1 MTIHVPGLTQ
11 DTYAEMRRESG
22 SWGLYIKDV
31 KVGSVNH
38 TAAFAPLGR
47 DHYMILG
54 TGKDEGRVI
63 RFADP
68 HRHSD
73 CSLLD
78 GMTQIPEMV
87 ALTEYAGALTDHGV
101 MYGFLTYYKAM
112 KAAGKKPII
121 GFEAYME
128 GLDGQL
134 KGNHLVLLAK
144 NEQGVKNLF
153 KLTSEGYDNFKRK
166 PHVTWA
172 MLEKYHEGV
181 VALSACLAGVIPSAL
196 LNENEDAARYAIKR
210 FISIFGTEDFYI
222 ELQRH
227 YIHEEDIIRPKLIQL
242 AKEYGLKVVA
252 STDSHYPRK
261 EDARAHELL
270 LCLQTDKTMDD
281 PTHMKFPGTGYHI
294 HTSEEMEELFADCP
308 EALDNTLDLAE
319 KCDVELK
326 LNEVNLPKY
335 EIPKRFSNASEY
347 MVYLAQEGFKE
358 HFGGTE
364 HEKDPVYTDRF
375 DYEIKMIQQ
384 MGFESYFIIVWDFIN
399 YCRKHDIY
407 VGPGRG
413 SAAGSI
419 VAYCLG
425 ITDIDPIKYNLL
437 FERFLNPERVSWPD
451 IDSDIEFSRR
461 PEVIKYMTK
470 KYGEENVCH
479 IVTFGT
485 LAAKQAVRDVAR
497 CLNKPV
503 SYSTRLSGLIPKGP
517 GMTIDQALNTSPE
530 FRNAYNTDQDAH
542 EIIDLAQRLEGNR
555 RHASQHACGIVLAP
569 TQVSDYLPTSMERD
583 TETGLKALTS
593 QVEKDEVE
601 ALSLIK
607 MDLLGLKNMGVIH
620 EVMDRIMVTRGESSV
635 RAQLKIPAD
644 SKLRYQDIPLDDRAS
659 YKMLAQGLTGGV
671 FQLESAGMTSLVQ
684 ELLADIDSLPE
695 ERMGECFERIVAAVA
710 LYRPGPM
717 DYIPDYLSG
726 VKDPA
731 NVHYD
736 CPEEE
741 SILAST
747 YGVLVYQEQLMQIAR
762 KLAGYTMGEADVIR
776 KACAKKKQHLL
787 VEERKKFIYGNKAD
801 FDAGKTKHH
810 IIGCVDN
817 GIPEKVAIEIWEK
830 MEKFGKYAFNRSHA
844 VCYAY
849 ISIITAYMAC
859 HWTEEFYASLL
870 NAFIENSDKAREY
883 LRQASARNIKLLPP
897 DINLSMS
904 GYLAESGSIRFG
916 LQGISGLKSVAEDI
930 IAERGASGPFK
941 TYQDLYDRMARR
953 DAKLNKKSLEGLIY
967 GNALSVFSD
976 NKADLLAGIN
986 VLESNDRS
994 TATARQLGQF
1004 SLFGDAIE
1012 LPTGNPPMKPRVE
1025 LEHEFEVLGIYLT
1038 RHPAD
1043 DLLTFVSHNSHY
1055 KTIDYL
1061 LTMKLD
1067 EVQWNNRCETV
1078 GLISNLKQFYTR
1090 NNEPMCSFTLSTKYS
1105 SIPCVMFPKDFQS
1118 AGLAIRDN
1126 TVVGVCG
1133 CVGKDI
1139 RNEETRQ
1146 LIVEQVM
1153 DEDTVHARSDKVD
1166 VIVHNKE
1173 EQNRV
1178 LNFIKQNGKFVQNG
1192 RTKDT
1197 AIAVYLVSPDGKRT
1211 KSPRFVCKSLKNLD
1225 YLRSGYRNAV

>member
-1 MTIHVPGLTQ
+1 MTIHVPGLTR
-11 DTYAEMRRESG
+11 DAYAEMRRESG

-47 DHYMILG
+47 DRYMILG

-227 YIHEEDIIRPKLIQL
+227 YIHEEDVIRPKLIQL

-308 EALDNTLDLAE
+308 EALDNSLDLAE

-347 MVYLAQEGFKE
+347 MVSLAKKGFTE

-364 HEKDPVYTDRF
+364 HEKDPVYLERF

-384 MGFESYFIIVWDFIN
+384 MGFDSYFIIVWDFIN
-399 YCRKHDIY
+399 YCRKHNIY

-425 ITDIDPIKYNLL
+425 ITDVDPIKYDLL
-437 FERFLNPERVSWPD
+437 FERFLNPERVSYPD

-461 PEVIKYMTK
+461 PEVIEYMTK

-635 RAQLKIPAD
+635 RAQLKIPAN

-830 MEKFGKYAFNRSHA
+830 MEKFGKYA
-844 VCYAY
+844 
-849 ISIITAYMAC
+849 
-859 HWTEEFYASLL
+859 
-870 NAFIENSDKAREY
+870 
-883 LRQASARNIKLLPP
+883 
-897 DINLSMS
+897 
-904 GYLAESGSIRFG
+904 
-916 LQGISGLKSVAEDI
+916 
-930 IAERGASGPFK
+930 
-941 TYQDLYDRMARR
+941 
-953 DAKLNKKSLEGLIY
+953 
-967 GNALSVFSD
+967 
-976 NKADLLAGIN
+976 
-986 VLESNDRS
+986 
-994 TATARQLGQF
+994 
-1004 SLFGDAIE
+1004 
-1012 LPTGNPPMKPRVE
+1012 
-1025 LEHEFEVLGIYLT
+1025 
-1038 RHPAD
+1038 
-1043 DLLTFVSHNSHY
+1043 
-1055 KTIDYL
+1055 
-1061 LTMKLD
+1061 
-1067 EVQWNNRCETV
+1067 
-1078 GLISNLKQFYTR
+1078 
-1090 NNEPMCSFTLSTKYS
+1090 
-1105 SIPCVMFPKDFQS
+1105 
-1118 AGLAIRDN
+1118 
-1126 TVVGVCG
+1126 
-1133 CVGKDI
+1133 
-1139 RNEETRQ
+1139 
-1146 LIVEQVM
+1146 
-1153 DEDTVHARSDKVD
+1153 
-1166 VIVHNKE
+1166 
-1173 EQNRV
+1173 
-1178 LNFIKQNGKFVQNG
+1178 
-1192 RTKDT
+1192 
-1197 AIAVYLVSPDGKRT
+1197 
-1211 KSPRFVCKSLKNLD
+1211 
-1225 YLRSGYRNAV
+1225 

>member
-11 DTYAEMRRESG
+11 DAYAEMRRESG

-31 KVGSVNH
+31 KVGSVNN
-38 TAAFAPLGR
+38 TVTFAPLGR
-47 DHYMILG
+47 DRYMILG

-227 YIHEEDIIRPKLIQL
+227 YIHEEDVIRPKLIQL

-308 EALDNTLDLAE
+308 EALDNSLDLAE

-347 MVYLAQEGFKE
+347 MVSLAKKGFTE

-364 HEKDPVYTDRF
+364 HEKDPVYLERF

-384 MGFESYFIIVWDFIN
+384 MGFDSYFIIVWDFIN
-399 YCRKHDIY
+399 YCRKHNIY

-425 ITDIDPIKYNLL
+425 ITDVDPIKYDLL
-437 FERFLNPERVSWPD
+437 FERFLNPERVSYPD

-461 PEVIKYMTK
+461 PEVIEYMTK

-830 MEKFGKYAFNRSHA
+830 MEKFGKYA
-844 VCYAY
+844 
-849 ISIITAYMAC
+849 
-859 HWTEEFYASLL
+859 
-870 NAFIENSDKAREY
+870 
-883 LRQASARNIKLLPP
+883 
-897 DINLSMS
+897 
-904 GYLAESGSIRFG
+904 
-916 LQGISGLKSVAEDI
+916 
-930 IAERGASGPFK
+930 
-941 TYQDLYDRMARR
+941 
-953 DAKLNKKSLEGLIY
+953 
-967 GNALSVFSD
+967 
-976 NKADLLAGIN
+976 
-986 VLESNDRS
+986 
-994 TATARQLGQF
+994 
-1004 SLFGDAIE
+1004 
-1012 LPTGNPPMKPRVE
+1012 
-1025 LEHEFEVLGIYLT
+1025 
-1038 RHPAD
+1038 
-1043 DLLTFVSHNSHY
+1043 
-1055 KTIDYL
+1055 
-1061 LTMKLD
+1061 
-1067 EVQWNNRCETV
+1067 
-1078 GLISNLKQFYTR
+1078 
-1090 NNEPMCSFTLSTKYS
+1090 
-1105 SIPCVMFPKDFQS
+1105 
-1118 AGLAIRDN
+1118 
-1126 TVVGVCG
+1126 
-1133 CVGKDI
+1133 
-1139 RNEETRQ
+1139 
-1146 LIVEQVM
+1146 
-1153 DEDTVHARSDKVD
+1153 
-1166 VIVHNKE
+1166 
-1173 EQNRV
+1173 
-1178 LNFIKQNGKFVQNG
+1178 
-1192 RTKDT
+1192 
-1197 AIAVYLVSPDGKRT
+1197 
-1211 KSPRFVCKSLKNLD
+1211 
-1225 YLRSGYRNAV
+1225 

>member
-112 KAAGKKPII
+112 KAAGKRPII

-830 MEKFGKYAFNRSHA
+830 MEKFGKYA
-844 VCYAY
+844 
-849 ISIITAYMAC
+849 
-859 HWTEEFYASLL
+859 
-870 NAFIENSDKAREY
+870 
-883 LRQASARNIKLLPP
+883 
-897 DINLSMS
+897 
-904 GYLAESGSIRFG
+904 
-916 LQGISGLKSVAEDI
+916 
-930 IAERGASGPFK
+930 
-941 TYQDLYDRMARR
+941 
-953 DAKLNKKSLEGLIY
+953 
-967 GNALSVFSD
+967 
-976 NKADLLAGIN
+976 
-986 VLESNDRS
+986 
-994 TATARQLGQF
+994 
-1004 SLFGDAIE
+1004 
-1012 LPTGNPPMKPRVE
+1012 
-1025 LEHEFEVLGIYLT
+1025 
-1038 RHPAD
+1038 
-1043 DLLTFVSHNSHY
+1043 
-1055 KTIDYL
+1055 
-1061 LTMKLD
+1061 
-1067 EVQWNNRCETV
+1067 
-1078 GLISNLKQFYTR
+1078 
-1090 NNEPMCSFTLSTKYS
+1090 
-1105 SIPCVMFPKDFQS
+1105 
-1118 AGLAIRDN
+1118 
-1126 TVVGVCG
+1126 
-1133 CVGKDI
+1133 
-1139 RNEETRQ
+1139 
-1146 LIVEQVM
+1146 
-1153 DEDTVHARSDKVD
+1153 
-1166 VIVHNKE
+1166 
-1173 EQNRV
+1173 
-1178 LNFIKQNGKFVQNG
+1178 
-1192 RTKDT
+1192 
-1197 AIAVYLVSPDGKRT
+1197 
-1211 KSPRFVCKSLKNLD
+1211 
-1225 YLRSGYRNAV
+1225 

>member
-112 KAAGKKPII
+112 KAVGKKPII

-830 MEKFGKYAFNRSHA
+830 MEKFGKYA
-844 VCYAY
+844 
-849 ISIITAYMAC
+849 
-859 HWTEEFYASLL
+859 
-870 NAFIENSDKAREY
+870 
-883 LRQASARNIKLLPP
+883 
-897 DINLSMS
+897 
-904 GYLAESGSIRFG
+904 
-916 LQGISGLKSVAEDI
+916 
-930 IAERGASGPFK
+930 
-941 TYQDLYDRMARR
+941 
-953 DAKLNKKSLEGLIY
+953 
-967 GNALSVFSD
+967 
-976 NKADLLAGIN
+976 
-986 VLESNDRS
+986 
-994 TATARQLGQF
+994 
-1004 SLFGDAIE
+1004 
-1012 LPTGNPPMKPRVE
+1012 
-1025 LEHEFEVLGIYLT
+1025 
-1038 RHPAD
+1038 
-1043 DLLTFVSHNSHY
+1043 
-1055 KTIDYL
+1055 
-1061 LTMKLD
+1061 
-1067 EVQWNNRCETV
+1067 
-1078 GLISNLKQFYTR
+1078 
-1090 NNEPMCSFTLSTKYS
+1090 
-1105 SIPCVMFPKDFQS
+1105 
-1118 AGLAIRDN
+1118 
-1126 TVVGVCG
+1126 
-1133 CVGKDI
+1133 
-1139 RNEETRQ
+1139 
-1146 LIVEQVM
+1146 
-1153 DEDTVHARSDKVD
+1153 
-1166 VIVHNKE
+1166 
-1173 EQNRV
+1173 
-1178 LNFIKQNGKFVQNG
+1178 
-1192 RTKDT
+1192 
-1197 AIAVYLVSPDGKRT
+1197 
-1211 KSPRFVCKSLKNLD
+1211 
-1225 YLRSGYRNAV
+1225 

>member
-11 DTYAEMRRESG
+11 DAYAEMRRESG

-47 DHYMILG
+47 DRYMILG

-87 ALTEYAGALTDHGV
+87 ALTEYAGALTDHGI

-196 LNENEDAARYAIKR
+196 LNENEDVARYAIKR

-347 MVYLAQEGFKE
+347 MVCLAQEGFKE

-635 RAQLKIPAD
+635 KAQLKIPED

-717 DYIPDYLSG
+717 EYIPEYIAG
-726 VKDPA
+726 VKDPR

-736 CPEEE
+736 CPQEQE
-741 SILAST
+741 ILSST
-747 YGVLVYQEQLMQIAR
+747 YGVLVYQEQLMKIAQD
-762 KLAGYTMGEADVIR
+762 LAGYTLGEADILR
-776 KACAKKKQHLL
+776 KACGKKKKDLMAK
-787 VEERKKFIYGNKAD
+787 EKNKFIHGNKKD
-801 FDAGKTKHH
+801 YDTGKTKHY
-810 IIGCVDN
+810 IPGCVGN
-817 GIPEKVAIEIWEK
+817 GISEQVAEEIWNK
-830 MEKFGKYAFNRSHA
+830 MEKFASYAFNRSHA

-859 HWTEEFYASLL
+859 HWTEEFYAALL

-904 GYLAESGSIRFG
+904 GYMAESGSIRFG

-930 IAERGASGPFK
+930 IAERVASGPFK

-967 GNALSVFSD
+967 GNALLAFSD

-1012 LPTGNPPMKPRVE
+1012 LPTGNPQIKPRVE

-1078 GLISNLKQFYTR
+1078 GLISNLRQFYTR

-1118 AGLAIRDN
+1118 AGLTIRDN

-1153 DEDTVHARSDKVD
+1153 DEDTVHARSDQVD

>member
-112 KAAGKKPII
+112 KAAGKRPII

-635 RAQLKIPAD
+635 RAQLKIPAN

-830 MEKFGKYAFNRSHA
+830 MEKFGKYA
-844 VCYAY
+844 
-849 ISIITAYMAC
+849 
-859 HWTEEFYASLL
+859 
-870 NAFIENSDKAREY
+870 
-883 LRQASARNIKLLPP
+883 
-897 DINLSMS
+897 
-904 GYLAESGSIRFG
+904 
-916 LQGISGLKSVAEDI
+916 
-930 IAERGASGPFK
+930 
-941 TYQDLYDRMARR
+941 
-953 DAKLNKKSLEGLIY
+953 
-967 GNALSVFSD
+967 
-976 NKADLLAGIN
+976 
-986 VLESNDRS
+986 
-994 TATARQLGQF
+994 
-1004 SLFGDAIE
+1004 
-1012 LPTGNPPMKPRVE
+1012 
-1025 LEHEFEVLGIYLT
+1025 
-1038 RHPAD
+1038 
-1043 DLLTFVSHNSHY
+1043 
-1055 KTIDYL
+1055 
-1061 LTMKLD
+1061 
-1067 EVQWNNRCETV
+1067 
-1078 GLISNLKQFYTR
+1078 
-1090 NNEPMCSFTLSTKYS
+1090 
-1105 SIPCVMFPKDFQS
+1105 
-1118 AGLAIRDN
+1118 
-1126 TVVGVCG
+1126 
-1133 CVGKDI
+1133 
-1139 RNEETRQ
+1139 
-1146 LIVEQVM
+1146 
-1153 DEDTVHARSDKVD
+1153 
-1166 VIVHNKE
+1166 
-1173 EQNRV
+1173 
-1178 LNFIKQNGKFVQNG
+1178 
-1192 RTKDT
+1192 
-1197 AIAVYLVSPDGKRT
+1197 
-1211 KSPRFVCKSLKNLD
+1211 
-1225 YLRSGYRNAV
+1225 